1 MWYPFQVVSN
11 IFMTGFDWPIPCYI
25 FHCTMV
31 HIPYCKT
38 YRGHSFE
45 FWLSQEHMLPH
56 LQRMETVTKFK
67 SLDNV
72 FLYLTEKEEQQSA
85 KYVRRRGLSEITNS
99 LDELGIGEYTNQLS
113 FGSLQLSIER

>member
-1 MWYPFQVVSN
+1 
-11 IFMTGFDWPIPCYI
+11 
-25 FHCTMV
+25 
-31 HIPYCKT
+31 
-38 YRGHSFE
+38 
-45 FWLSQEHMLPH
+45 
-56 LQRMETVTKFK
+56 METVTKFK

-99 LDELGIGEYTNQLS
+99 LDKLGIGEYTNQLS